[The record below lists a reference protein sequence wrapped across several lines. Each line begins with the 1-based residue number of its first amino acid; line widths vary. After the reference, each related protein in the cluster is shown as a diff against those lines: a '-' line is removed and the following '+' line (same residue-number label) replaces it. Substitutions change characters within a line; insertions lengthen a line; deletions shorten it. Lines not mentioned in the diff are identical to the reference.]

1 MTRLLISALVIV
13 HLVATIWHGDA
24 HKKLSIELEPSKTIF
39 VYAVILIGPVV
50 AAVLVWTRFTPAGLW
65 VFALSM
71 LGAFLFGACHHYV
84 LVSPDNIGHLP
95 AAAGSPDAHVQFI
108 NSAAAIA
115 LLELGAALTGAF
127 CLGFRY
133 GVLRGQDR

>member
-1 MTRLLISALVIV
+1 MTRFLISALVIV

-24 HKKLSIELEPSKTIF
+24 HQKLSVELEPSKTIF
-39 VYAVILIGPVV
+39 VYAVILIGPVI
-50 AAVLVWTRFTPAGLW
+50 AALLVWTRFISAGLW

-71 LGAFLFGACHHYV
+71 LGAFLFGAYHHYV

-95 AAAGSPDAHVQFI
+95 AVNPDAHSQFI

-115 LLELGAALTGAF
+115 LLELAGALTGAF

-133 GVLRGQDR
+133 GALRQKNR

>member
-1 MTRLLISALVIV
+1 MTRILISALVIV

-50 AAVLVWTRFTPAGLW
+50 AALLVWTRFMSAGLW

-71 LGAFLFGACHHYV
+71 LAAFLFGAYHHYV

-95 AAAGSPDAHVQFI
+95 AGSSDAHSQFI

-115 LLELGAALTGAF
+115 LLELGATLTGAF

-133 GVLRGQDR
+133 RALRGKNT